1 MKFKIFSGKS
11 TEGVNES
18 DKTTDNQSNGL
29 FTTLTVADYSFPTN
43 SGTAGYVLSTNGP
56 NQPLTWI
63 AVGGGG
69 GGSGTVTSVSATVPN
84 FMTVTGSPITTS
96 GTLAF
101 SYSGVALPTLN
112 GGTGLTTVGPN
123 GTILQSNGTTLSYV
137 TPPATG
143 VTSVGISVP
152 SFLSVSNTP
161 ITTSGTI
168 AITGTSTGTGSVV
181 LNTSPTLVT
190 PTLGAASATS
200 LTLSTPLSLANG
212 GTGSTVAGP
221 VGTIPVS
228 NGSSLY
234 YTPAG
239 GISGTSTSS
248 FSLQSTTIPLYGTT
262 IKSLNC
268 SIVNSGLSLI
278 AAVTGGQ
285 TAGTLQLFNVSNP
298 LAPVYLSSTS
308 LLGSYR
314 VIPGPWPYF
323 YVPSSGG
330 NTLFVINASNP
341 YSPTIQTQ
349 VNATVG
355 TGVSNA
361 LYSGVYSS
369 GYVYLATQA
378 WGLVV
383 VNVTTTPP
391 TVVFTEGTTV
401 NNMKTFGSY
410 LDSRGNL
417 YITYYAN
424 NGASYT
430 TTGWVVKTWNITTP
444 SSPTS
449 TTFTA
454 PNSAPYNNNQPIQI
468 SGSGNTLF
476 LTAGSYIFLID
487 ATTPTSLSILTSIAY
502 SYTFSTGLSA
512 QPSYNGSNYIY
523 IPFNGNATNQARL
536 DLYDITNKTAPV
548 LRSSVYNGNVNDP
561 FGNITVF
568 EGYVYVGDYGPPV
581 PAAGQSSGLQIFSCA
596 SESTFT
602 VNTST
607 NFLNVTSSSGMIGT
621 TILVNGFKN
630 VSVPAVTST
639 SRVFLQCISANNL
652 GNLQSQVT
660 AGSGFAITSTSSTDN
675 SIIAYFIVNQI

>member
-1 MKFKIFSGKS
+1 MKFRIFNKS
-11 TEGVNES
+11 TEGVEES
-18 DKTTDNQSNGL
+18 EKTTDSQSNGR
-29 FTTLTVADYSFPTN
+29 FTTLSVGDYSFPPS

-56 NQPLTWI
+56 NEPLTWI
-63 AVGGGG
+63 ASGGGG
-69 GGSGTVTSVSATVPN
+69 GGSGTVTSVAATVPS
-84 FMTVTGSPITTS
+84 FLTISGSPITTA
-96 GTLAF
+96 GTLSI
-101 SYSGVALPTLN
+101 SYSGTALPVVN
-112 GGTGLTTVGPN
+112 GGTGTT
-123 GTILQSNGTTLSYV
+123 
-137 TPPATG
+137 
-143 VTSVGISVP
+143 
-152 SFLSVSNTP
+152 
-161 ITTSGTI
+161 
-168 AITGTSTGTGSVV
+168 TSTGTGSTV

-190 PTLGAASATS
+190 PALGIATATS
-200 LTLSTPLSLANG
+200 LTLSTPLSLSNG

-239 GISGTSTSS
+239 GISGTATSS
-248 FSLQSTTIPLYGTT
+248 FALQSTTIPLPGTT

-285 TAGTLQLFNVSNP
+285 TVGTLQLFNVSNP
-298 LAPVYLSSTS
+298 LAPVFLSTTS

-349 VNATVG
+349 VNATTG
-355 TGVSNA
+355 TGTSNA
-361 LYSGVYSS
+361 LYSGVYQS

-401 NNMKTFGSY
+401 NYMKTFGSY
-410 LDSRGNL
+410 IDSRGNL

-424 NGASYT
+424 NNVSYT

-444 SSPTS
+444 TTPTS

-454 PNSAPYNNNQPIQI
+454 PNSAPYTTNQPLQI
-468 SGSGNTLF
+468 SGSGHTLF

-487 ATTPTSLSILTSIAY
+487 ATNPTSLSIITSIAY
-502 SYTFSTGLSA
+502 SYAFAAGLSA

-523 IPFNGNATNQARL
+523 IPVNGSVSTPARL
-536 DLYDITNKTAPV
+536 DLYDITNKSAPL
-548 LRSSVYNGNVNDP
+548 LRSSVYNGNINDP

-568 EGYVYVGDYGPPV
+568 EGYIYVGDYGAPI

-596 SESTFT
+596 CENTFT
-602 VNTST
+602 VNTTT
-607 NFLNVTSSSGMIGT
+607 NFLNVTASSGMIGT
-621 TILVNGFKN
+621 TVLSNGYKM
-630 VSVPAVTST
+630 VPNTALTST
-639 SRVFLQCISANNL
+639 SRDFLQCISANNPGL
-652 GNLQSQVT
+652 LQSQVT
-660 AGSGFAITSTSSTDN
+660 AGNSFSITSTSSTDT
-675 SIIAYFIVNQI
+675 SIIAYFIVNQV